1 MSIICHG
8 DVENA
13 KKFLHDLS
21 KKRFTFGLV
30 ASYTETCEI
39 PGITIA
45 GADKEFL
52 KFTAAA
58 DSEYIE
64 YGKCVCISGIP
75 ISPDGSAAIIS
86 GFLSFATDP
95 LLRPLRKVLPPIR
108 FGSALMDL
116 SPIVAFFGIALLQ
129 NFICA

>member
-1 MSIICHG
+1 MASVLCLLLQIYSLLI
-8 DVENA
+8 
-13 KKFLHDLS
+13 
-21 KKRFTFGLV
+21 LV
-30 ASYTETCEI
+30 RVVVSW
-39 PGITIA
+39 
-45 GADKEFL
+45 F
-52 KFTAAA
+52 
-58 DSEYIE
+58 
-64 YGKCVCISGIP
+64 P